1 MIALKI
7 IPNLHR
13 IMNLRD
19 IRNFN
24 NDDIMRQEAPRR
36 INSRNSKWI
45 FQFVENLRNK
55 LRGRIFSQSEYF

>member
-13 IMNLRD
+13 IMNLRA

-36 INSRNSKWI
+36 INSRNLKWV

-55 LRGRIFSQSEYF
+55 SRGRIFSQSEYF